1 MIEEDGSIEQIA
13 VAHIDPAKLEW
24 AYQIRDKY
32 PLNPDDPR
40 GAAYTL
46 RTGQPD
52 LVPEIPDELLV
63 QAARDSEHLEILR
76 QLDSDP

>member
-1 MIEEDGSIEQIA
+1 MIEEDGAIEQIA

-52 LVPEIPDELLV
+52 FVPRFPMNFWY
-63 QAARDSEHLEILR
+63 R
-76 QLDSDP
+76 QRVTQSI